1 MSLAIQA
8 SALTFTRGGFSL
20 SLPQWSVETGQRVA
34 LHGPSGCGKSTL
46 LGLISGQLTPT
57 SGQLVV
63 DGQDL
68 AALSLSAR
76 RAWRARRIGF
86 IFQDFPLVEH
96 LSALE
101 NVLLPYRISKE
112 LRLTGAIRAQAAS
125 LLEAL
130 SLGGHRRTMPPR
142 LSQGERQRV
151 AIARALITEPAL
163 LLADEPTAG
172 LDPAQSAAVLELLWG
187 LSQARG
193 LTLILVTHDPSL
205 LARFSARLD
214 VAGCSVSP

>member
-1 MSLAIQA
+1 MSSAIQA
-8 SALTFTRGGFSL
+8 SSLHFSRGGFSL
-20 SLPQWSVETGQRVA
+20 SLPQWCVDAGQRVA

-57 SGQLVV
+57 SGRLMV

-68 AALSLSAR
+68 TALSLPAR

-86 IFQDFPLVEH
+86 IFQDFPLIDH

-101 NVLLPYRISKE
+101 NVLLPYRISQD
-112 LRLTGAIRAQAAS
+112 LHLTGAIRAQAAA
-125 LLEAL
+125 LLDAL
-130 SLGGHRRTMPPR
+130 SLHEHHRAMPSR

-151 AIARALITEPAL
+151 AIARALVTEPGL

-172 LDPAQSAAVLELLWG
+172 LDPSQSAAVLELLWG
-187 LSQARG
+187 LSVERG

-205 LARFSARLD
+205 LARFSLRLN
-214 VAGCSVSP
+214 VSACSVMP